1 MGRRKDYKPG
11 GKRFPLTDGVSGGSR
26 LERQARAQGA
36 SLPKHD
42 FRAKARTQDGFENF
56 TANLGMGQDNLLAR
70 GGYTPG
76 SYITHSYAELD
87 DMYRSSWIVG
97 RMIDVVAEDMV
108 SGGVEIQAQMDPGDK
123 DELQKEMRRK
133 GVPGRLSDAIKWGS
147 LYGGALAVILIDG
160 DALDTPLAIDSI
172 MPGSFKGL
180 HVLDRHQVTPLDEK
194 ITDLGP
200 MLGYPAGYR
209 VFNEAMQGEIIHHS
223 RALRFT
229 GIDLPDRQRRA
240 EQFWGG
246 SVVDRAYD
254 RIIALDS
261 ATHGTA
267 NMLYRSFLRVIGV
280 ERLRDILSAG
290 GPAEKALT
298 KMFTMIRQMQ
308 SNEGLTV
315 LDSKDT
321 FTTHGWTFAGIYDAL
336 QAFAEQIAG
345 ATGIPLVR
353 LLGQSPKGFSTG
365 ESDLR
370 TYYDTISTKQ
380 DDDLLSPM
388 DTLFAV
394 CSRSLWGRPLPDGF
408 SFSFRS
414 LYKPTELEKSQIATA
429 DAQAVAG
436 LRSMDVISKG
446 QALSELR
453 NSSKVTGRFSG
464 ITDEEIA
471 AAEKED
477 EAPPLP
483 EGMDPQGQSAGAGY
497 GGQFQ

>member
-1 MGRRKDYKPG
+1 MGRRKEYRPG
-11 GKRFPLTDGVSGGSR
+11 GK
-26 LERQARAQGA
+26 
-36 SLPKHD
+36 K
-42 FRAKARTQDGFENF
+42 FRTADGFENF
-56 TANLGMGQDNLLAR
+56 TARLGMGQDNLLAR
-70 GGYTPG
+70 GGYSPG
-76 SYITHSYAELD
+76 SYITHSYSELD
-87 DMYRSSWIVG
+87 DMYRSSWVVG

-123 DELQKEMRRK
+123 DGLLKEMRRQ

-147 LYGGALAVILIDG
+147 LYGGALAVLLIDG
-160 DALDTPLAIDSI
+160 DALSEPLVVDRIT
-172 MPGSFKGL
+172 PGSFKGL
-180 HVLDRHQVTPLDEK
+180 HVLDRHQVTPLEEK
-194 ITDLGP
+194 ITELGP

-209 VFNEAMQGEIIHHS
+209 VHGEALQGEIIHHS

-229 GIDLPDRQRRA
+229 GVDLPDRQRRA

-267 NMLYRSFLRVIGV
+267 NMLYRSFLRVIGIKD
-280 ERLRDILSAG
+280 LRAVLAAG
-290 GPAEKALT
+290 GRPEQSLL

-308 SNEGLTV
+308 SNEGITL
-315 LDSKDT
+315 LDKEDD
-321 FTTHGWTFAGIYDAL
+321 FATHGWTFAGIYDAL

-353 LLGQSPKGFSTG
+353 LLGQSPKGFSSG
-365 ESDLR
+365 ESDMR
-370 TYYDTISTKQ
+370 TYYDTIATRQ
-380 DDDLLSPM
+380 DDDLLAPM
-388 DTLFAV
+388 DMLFAV
-394 CSRSLWGRPLPDGF
+394 CSRSLWGNPLPEGF

-429 DAQAVAG
+429 DAQSVAG
-436 LRSMDVISKG
+436 LASGGIINRG

-453 NSSKVTGRFSG
+453 DSSKVTGRFSG
-464 ITDEEIA
+464 ITDEQIA

-477 EAPPLP
+477 LAPPLP
-483 EGMDPQGQSAGAGY
+483 EGMAPEGGDGGYPQ
-497 GGQFQ
+497 

>member
-1 MGRRKDYKPG
+1 MGRRKDHRPG
-11 GKRFPLTDGVSGGSR
+11 GKKFQT
-26 LERQARAQGA
+26 A
-36 SLPKHD
+36 
-42 FRAKARTQDGFENF
+42 DGFDNL
-56 TANLGMGQDNLLAR
+56 AAKLGMGQDNLLAK

-76 SYITHSYAELD
+76 SYVTHAYSELD
-87 DMYRSSWIVG
+87 DMYRSSWVVG

-123 DELQKEMRRK
+123 DALQKGMRRT

-160 DALDTPLAIDSI
+160 EALSAPLAVDRLL
-172 MPGSFKGL
+172 PGSFKGL
-180 HVLDRHQVTPLDEK
+180 YVLDRHQVSPIEEK
-194 ITDLGP
+194 ITELGP

-209 VFNEAMQGEIIHHS
+209 VHSETLQGEIIHYS

-240 EQFWGG
+240 EQYWGG

-267 NMLYRSFLRVIGV
+267 NMLYRSFLRVIGID
-280 ERLRDILSAG
+280 RLRDILAAG
-290 GPAEKALT
+290 GNVEKALI

-315 LDSKDT
+315 LDTKDT
-321 FTTHGWTFAGIYDAL
+321 FHTHGWTFAGIYDAL
-336 QAFAEQIAG
+336 QAFAEQISG

-370 TYYDTISTKQ
+370 TYYDTIATRQ

-388 DTLFAV
+388 DKLFSV
-394 CSRSLWGRPLPDGF
+394 CSRSLWGNPLPEGF
-408 SFSFRS
+408 SFTFRS

-429 DAQAVAG
+429 DAQSVAG
-436 LRSMDVISKG
+436 LAAGGLISKG
-446 QALSELR
+446 QGLSELR
-453 NSSKVTGRFSG
+453 NSSKVTGRWSG
-464 ITDEEIA
+464 ITDAEIA
-471 AAEKED
+471 AAEE
-477 EAPPLP
+477 EAAPPLP
-483 EGMDPQGQSAGAGY
+483 EGMPGPGMGAAGAGY
-497 GGQFQ
+497 GGQA

>member
-1 MGRRKDYKPG
+1 MGRRKDHRPG
-11 GKRFPLTDGVSGGSR
+11 GKKFT
-26 LERQARAQGA
+26 
-36 SLPKHD
+36 
-42 FRAKARTQDGFENF
+42 TDGFENF
-56 TANLGMGQDNLLAR
+56 TARLGMGQDNLLAQ
-70 GGYTPG
+70 GGYKPG
-76 SYITHSYAELD
+76 TYVTHSYAELD
-87 DMYRSSWIVG
+87 DMYRSSWVVG

-123 DELQKEMRRK
+123 DTLQKALRRV
-133 GVPGRLSDAIKWGS
+133 GAPGRLSDAIKWGS

-160 DALDTPLAIDSI
+160 EALSSPLVIDRLA
-172 MPGSFKGL
+172 PGSFKGL
-180 HVLDRHQVTPLDEK
+180 HVLDRHQVTPIEEK

-209 VFNEAMQGEIIHHS
+209 VHSEALQGEVIHHS

-240 EQFWGG
+240 EQYWGG

-254 RIIALDS
+254 RILALDS

-280 ERLRDILSAG
+280 ENLRQILAAG
-290 GPAEKALT
+290 GNVEKALH
-298 KMFTMIRQMQ
+298 KMFAMIRFMQ
-308 SNEGLTV
+308 SNEGLTI
-315 LDSKDT
+315 LDSKDR
-321 FTTHGWTFAGIYDAL
+321 FETHGWTFAGIYDAL

-345 ATGIPLVR
+345 ATGIPLIR

-388 DTLFAV
+388 EALFNV
-394 CSRSLWGRPLPDGF
+394 TSRSLWGYALPEGF
-408 SFSFRS
+408 SFQFRS

-436 LRSMDVISKG
+436 LTGGGLLTRAQGM
-446 QALSELR
+446 AELR
-453 NSSKVTGRFSG
+453 NSSKVTGRWSG
-464 ITDEEIA
+464 ITDEDIA
-471 AAEKED
+471 QAEKED
-477 EAPPLP
+477 LAPPLP
-483 EGMDPQGQSAGAGY
+483 PLGAGPDEAAAMPDAGY
-497 GGQFQ
+497 DGHP